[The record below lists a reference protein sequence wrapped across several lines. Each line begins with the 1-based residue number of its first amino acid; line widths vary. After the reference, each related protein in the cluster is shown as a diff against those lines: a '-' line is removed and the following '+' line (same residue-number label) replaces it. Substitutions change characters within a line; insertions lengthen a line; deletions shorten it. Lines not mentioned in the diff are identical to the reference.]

1 MSKKLKGF
9 SLIELLIVVAIILII
24 AAIAIPNLL
33 RSKMA
38 ANEAAAVASLRT
50 LNTSA
55 LLYSTTFASLP
66 PALANMGPDATTGN
80 APTASGADL
89 LDSVLAGG
97 IAGAAPAAGAL
108 IATKSGYTITYSPG
122 TAAGGVTP
130 TYTITA
136 VPISYYGTGF
146 RSFFT
151 DETGVIRANAT
162 GAAPTASVTSVPI

>member
-1 MSKKLKGF
+1 MRNKQKGF

-55 LLYSTTFASLP
+55 ILYSTTFSTLPSDLAS
-66 PALANMGPDATTGN
+66 MGPDATTGN

-89 LDSVLAGG
+89 IDSVLAGG
-97 IAGAAPAAGAL
+97 INGAKPAAAAKV
-108 IATKSGYTITYSPG
+108 ATKSGYTITYAATG
-122 TAAGGVTP
+122 TPAT

-136 VPISYYGTGF
+136 VPVSYNGTGF

-151 DETGVIRANAT
+151 DQTGVIRADSSGS
-162 GAAPTASVTSVPI
+162 GAATVSSTPI